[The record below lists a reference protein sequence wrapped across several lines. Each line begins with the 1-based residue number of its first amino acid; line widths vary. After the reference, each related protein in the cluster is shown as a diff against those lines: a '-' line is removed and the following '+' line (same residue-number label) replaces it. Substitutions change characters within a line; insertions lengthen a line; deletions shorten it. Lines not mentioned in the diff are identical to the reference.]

1 MVPTDL
7 IATAREA
14 IARNEWTEAYELLEN
29 AAATVGLDPEGF
41 EDLARCAWWS
51 GLPDECI
58 DARERAYAGYIK
70 SDQPEEPRCSR
81 WTWRKVIS
89 IKRPSLLAVVGSN
102 APNAYSSRSQSRSS
116 TATWPAPRR

>member
-70 SDQPEEPRCSR
+70 SDQP
-81 WTWRKVIS
+81 
-89 IKRPSLLAVVGSN
+89 KRAALLALDLAEGHIHKKAIAVGRGWVKRAERLLESEPESVEHGYL
-102 APNAYSSRSQSRSS
+102 ARA
-116 TATWPAPRR
+116 